1 MKRVFEGETGAIR
14 DNIVL
19 NASAGLLISGKVKTI
34 KQGISVVENKI
45 NNGLILNKLKSLTQK

>member
-19 NASAGLLISGKVKTI
+19 NAAAGLLISEKVKTI
-34 KQGISVVENKI
+34 KQGISIVEDKL
-45 NNGLILNKLKSLTQK
+45 NNGSVLNKLKSLIQK